1 MGYSGSGTRT
11 MHFPSTA
18 APIGPE
24 SIAPAPSPALALR
37 GVEA

>member
-1 MGYSGSGTRT
+1 

-24 SIAPAPSPALALR
+24 SIAYARTPPLALR
-37 GVEA
+37 GAEA